1 MHQITTIIYND
12 ACKKHKNFHIQ
23 CDFSYSTIRSSSQR
37 QGRHSLRQSS
47 VPVYPA
53 ENLSVSVSASYMVVH
68 HATNEA
74 LGVNNFVS
82 IVSRRHLVE
91 LSTVLLVVYLFEC
104 GCCQAAKKTLLT

>member
-12 ACKKHKNFHIQ
+12 ACKTRRNIHIPY
-23 CDFSYSTIRSSSQR
+23 DFSYSNTRSGSQR

-53 ENLSVSVSASYMVVH
+53 ENLSVSVSASYTTVH

-74 LGVNNFVS
+74 LGANSFVS
-82 IVSRRHLVE
+82 IISRRHLVE
-91 LSTVLLVVYLFEC
+91 LSTVLLVIYLFEC
-104 GCCQAAKKTLLT
+104 GCCQAA